1 MLQTFLLT
9 SGLDVEDNVQSVET
23 MDNEIV
29 MEALGSG
36 QFCKVTRFDI
46 STGIFDLPKLQN
58 SSDDE
63 GEAHNLAVN
72 AQDEVQGRLDLPVEP
87 FQSLDQLVDPL
98 LESKSPDQIRTL
110 LIQSEQLT

>member
-36 QFCKVTRFDI
+36 QFCKVTTPLMMRAKLTI
-46 STGIFDLPKLQN
+46 SP
-58 SSDDE
+58 
-63 GEAHNLAVN
+63 
-72 AQDEVQGRLDLPVEP
+72 
-87 FQSLDQLVDPL
+87 
-98 LESKSPDQIRTL
+98 
-110 LIQSEQLT
+110 